1 MKNFINLLLRHTE
14 HKQLYRRMIYTLM
27 IMVIYII
34 GSNIEILSTANIDR
48 KKDVFTTIGIA
59 AMGGDYSTVSLF
71 SLGLGP
77 YLTSMLIIN
86 LLALRNADN
95 MQLQTKRERQVREK
109 VVTLILSFIQGY
121 YLLNTFLKPGEERLH
136 VMAMGMLVLIAGSML
151 LIWLADQNFM
161 YGIAGPMPIIVMS
174 IIKSI
179 AHGNHTAA
187 IHLKVVVWIVI
198 ILLLL
203 LCAILLIIIE
213 RAEYRIYYI
222 DILNVSKVQ
231 KNFLAWKLNPGGS
244 LAIMLSMS
252 IFIIIKSTVE
262 MFIVMFTDKKLES
275 IKFMDLTHPTGIT
288 LFILL
293 LGVLAYLLSL
303 LMLNP
308 KKKAQDFKRSGNYIE
323 GLRPGKPTSKYLMS
337 KARGISLFSAI
348 MIAIIIGLP
357 FYFTLFV
364 PALSKEIY
372 LSIQILMLI
381 YVSINIMDVVR
392 NYMYFNRYESY
403 MNKYW

>member
-1 MKNFINLLLRHTE
+1 MKNFINLFLRHTE
-14 HKQLYRRMIYTLM
+14 NRQLYQRLLYTMM
-27 IMVIYII
+27 IMVIYIA

-48 KKDVFTTIGIA
+48 KKDVFTSISVA
-59 AMGGDYSTVSLF
+59 AMGGDYSMVTIF

-86 LLALRNADN
+86 LLALRNSDN
-95 MQLQTKRERQVREK
+95 VLRQTKKERDIKIKLLTLGLSIFQSYHLLSTYIDNSGSK
-109 VVTLILSFIQGY
+109 VQII
-121 YLLNTFLKPGEERLH
+121 
-136 VMAMGMLVLIAGSML
+136 AMGMLVLITGSML

-161 YGIAGPMPIIVMS
+161 YGIAGPMPIVVMS

-179 AHGNHTAA
+179 AHGDHAA
-187 IHLKVVVWIVI
+187 ALHLRIVVWLVI
-198 ILLLL
+198 ISLLL
-203 LCAILLIIIE
+203 LCAVLLIVIE
-213 RAEYRIYYI
+213 RAEYRINYV

-252 IFIIIKSTVE
+252 IFVIIKSIVE
-262 MFIVMFTDKKLES
+262 LFIMMFTKYKLTD
-275 IKFMDLTHPTGIT
+275 IKFMDLTHPLGIT

-308 KKKAQDFKRSGNYIE
+308 KKKAQEFKKTGNYIE
-323 GLRPGKPTSKYLMS
+323 GLRPGTETAQFLSK
-337 KARGISLFSAI
+337 KARGISLFSAL
-348 MIAIIIGLP
+348 MISIIIGLP
-357 FYFTLFV
+357 FYFTLLI

-381 YVSINIMDVVR
+381 YVSINIIDVVR
-392 NYMYFNRYESY
+392 NYTYFNRYKSY